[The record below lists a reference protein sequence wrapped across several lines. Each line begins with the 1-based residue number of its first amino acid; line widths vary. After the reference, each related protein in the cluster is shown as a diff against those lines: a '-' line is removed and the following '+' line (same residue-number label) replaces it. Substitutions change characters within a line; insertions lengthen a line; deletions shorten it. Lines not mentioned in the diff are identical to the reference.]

1 MDKYEV
7 FRFIGTVGGCRLLKA
22 RHRSS
27 GDLVTLKEVSINLSQ
42 EGVPSSLIREISFLI
57 ELDHKNIVKL
67 FDVGNIGRRV
77 YLVLEY
83 LPHDLKSFLFS
94 NFFLYLGRTL
104 MKGLLYQLLKGVAY
118 CHSHKTIHRDLTC
131 ENLLVDERGKILKIT
146 NFGSARAIDV
156 PFKTYTGGSQVTT
169 LVYRAPEL
177 LRGDSKYSTAV
188 DMWSVGCIF
197 AEMVRKQT
205 LFSATTEEVLLIQ
218 IFSLLGT
225 PDEEIWP
232 DINELCKRLRAYAEN
247 QAKTLN
253 KSIPPLLETF
263 DKSEPKELSKY
274 VKGLEESGVDLL
286 SMLRVNPR
294 TRITASE
301 ALKHPYFRDKD
312 MKPVLRF

>member
-104 MKGLLYQLLKGVAY
+104 MK
-118 CHSHKTIHRDLTC
+118 
-131 ENLLVDERGKILKIT
+131 
-146 NFGSARAIDV
+146 
-156 PFKTYTGGSQVTT
+156 VTT

-286 SMLRVNPR
+286 SKMLRVNPR